1 MDEGAQEE
9 QEKEVRGGA
18 EPARTGADTPVSRAS
33 GSQPSVPADPDDPTE
48 ARGTL
53 EALEALDAQR
63 AAAEADGPHTPE
75 LVIITGMS
83 GAGRSTAAKVF
94 EDLGWY
100 VVDNL
105 APTLI
110 APMIDLVMRESGGV
124 DRLAF
129 VVDVRGRSFFDTL
142 RSTLDE
148 LDSAG
153 LKHRIV
159 FLESDDDVLVRRYE
173 NVRRP
178 HPLQGDGRIV
188 DGLARERQLLREL
201 RGEADLVID
210 TSVRNVHELRAALE
224 SAFADPGEG
233 SLRATVMSFGFKYGL
248 PVDADLVADV
258 RFLPNPHWV
267 PELRP
272 RTGQDPEVSGYVLSQ
287 HGAKEFLDRYAEVL
301 TIVTEGYRREG
312 KRYMTLAVG
321 CTGGKHR
328 SVAMAEQIAARL
340 SAEGVDTVVVHRDMG
355 RE

>member
-1 MDEGAQEE
+1 MGEDKDGRPGTGRDGDAAGPGASAADAAEGAESAE
-9 QEKEVRGGA
+9 GA
-18 EPARTGADTPVSRAS
+18 EGAD
-33 GSQPSVPADPDDPTE
+33 G
-48 ARGTL
+48 
-53 EALEALDAQR
+53 
-63 AAAEADGPHTPE
+63 AENGESLHAPE

-110 APMIDLVMRESGGV
+110 APMIDLVMRENGGV

-129 VVDVRGRSFFDTL
+129 VVDVRGRVFFDTL

-153 LKHRIV
+153 LNHRIV
-159 FLESDDDVLVRRYE
+159 FLESADDVLVRRYE
-173 NVRRP
+173 GVRRP

-188 DGLARERQLLREL
+188 DGLERERTLLREL

-210 TSVRNVHELRAALE
+210 TSVRNVHELRTALE
-224 SAFADPGEG
+224 SAFGDPGEDA
-233 SLRATVMSFGFKYGL
+233 LRATVVSFGFKYGL
-248 PVDADLVADV
+248 PVDADMVADV

-312 KRYMTLAVG
+312 KRYMTLAIG

-328 SVAMAEQIAARL
+328 SVAMSEQVAARL